1 VLTPASR
8 SASHPPFAVRG
19 PIPSLHQA
27 FAWAPLGEGGS
38 MANYEGYCVK
48 CREKREFDGEVVEM
62 ANGRRSAKGKC
73 PVCGTGMNRILGKD
87 A

>member
-1 VLTPASR
+1 MVG
-8 SASHPPFAVRG
+8 RG

-27 FAWAPLGEGGS
+27 FARTPLGAGGGS
-38 MANYEGYCVK
+38 MATYEGYCVK

-73 PVCGTGMNRILGKD
+73 PVCGTGMNRILGKN

>member
-1 VLTPASR
+1 
-8 SASHPPFAVRG
+8 
-19 PIPSLHQA
+19 
-27 FAWAPLGEGGS
+27 

-73 PVCGTGMNRILGKD
+73 PNCGTGMNRILGKD
-87 A
+87 ALAGGAGGGRGSAAYPTPGEHPVRRR

>member
-1 VLTPASR
+1 
-8 SASHPPFAVRG
+8 
-19 PIPSLHQA
+19 
-27 FAWAPLGEGGS
+27 

-73 PVCGTGMNRILGKD
+73 PICRTGMNRILGKD